1 MDYQELFKKHN
12 INLSNEQFQMLETY
26 ADLLIEWNQK
36 FNLTAITNRDDIY
49 LKHFLDCLLLANKLQ
64 DNTDL
69 IDVGTGAGFPGIIIK
84 IYKPNIN
91 IVLLEPNNK
100 KVLFLN
106 EVINKLNLK
115 NISVNNQRSEDYCRQ
130 HYQQFDYVTARAV
143 ASLNIL
149 CELCLPLIKTGG
161 FFYAMKGPKAQ
172 EELKEAQNAIA
183 ELSCQY
189 VEEEKFEIN
198 DSTRIIIKIQ
208 KKGNTPKKY
217 PRNFGQIKKRPL

>member
-1 MDYQELFKKHN
+1 MNYQELFKKHN

-36 FNLTAITNRDDIY
+36 FNLTAITDKDDIY

-64 DNTDL
+64 DNTSL

-106 EVINKLNLK
+106 EVINKLNL
-115 NISVNNQRSEDYCRQ
+115 NDISVSNQRSEDYCRL

-149 CELCLPLIKTGG
+149 CELCLPLIKING

-172 EELKEAQNAIA
+172 EELKEAQNAIR

-189 VEEEKFEIN
+189 VEEDKFEIN

-208 KKGNTPKKY
+208 KKSNTPKKY

>member
-1 MDYQELFKKHN
+1 MDYQELFKKNN

-149 CELCLPLIKTGG
+149 CELCLPLIKIGG